1 MSPNQSYNDD
11 KQTESS
17 QDSSHEERLLLEP
30 HSLKLLPSKSR
41 DWRRSITLHAVVF
54 LLAIAI
60 TTLLGYLI
68 RPFPPQ
74 PPRMRTLDCGTNST
88 TARANDCTYD
98 VLSNIWVPNPCIDH
112 KNLDDFKRL
121 AKWQAYETRE
131 AKRLLTEDEMGDV
144 VAPNTYFTEIREHMV
159 HCALMWRR
167 LHRGYQEDQKYLDLH
182 VRALTHT
189 KHCSQLMIDY
199 LEKPRSVMDLTV
211 SQTSPGFSVCHLP
224 A

>member
-1 MSPNQSYNDD
+1 MSQNRPYDEDQ
-11 KQTESS
+11 QMEG
-17 QDSSHEERLLLEP
+17 SHEEKLLLEP
-30 HSLKLLPSKSR
+30 HSSKPSKFEKR
-41 DWRRSITLHAVVF
+41 NTKRSITLHAITF

-74 PPRMRTLDCGTNST
+74 TPRMRTLHCGSNST
-88 TARANDCTYD
+88 TARELNCTYD
-98 VLSNIWVPNPCIDH
+98 VLSNIWVPNPCLDH
-112 KNLDDFKRL
+112 KNSDDFKRL
-121 AKWQAYETRE
+121 AQWQAYETRE

-144 VAPNTYFTEIREHMV
+144 VGPNTYFTPIREHMV

-189 KHCSQLMIDY
+189 THCSQLMIDF

-211 SQTSPGFSVCHLP
+211 SQTTPGFSVCQLP
-224 A
+224 V

>member
-1 MSPNQSYNDD
+1 M
-11 KQTESS
+11 K
-17 QDSSHEERLLLEP
+17 
-30 HSLKLLPSKSR
+30 
-41 DWRRSITLHAVVF
+41 I
-54 LLAIAI
+54 
-60 TTLLGYLI
+60 
-68 RPFPPQ
+68 
-74 PPRMRTLDCGTNST
+74 LDCGTNST
-88 TARANDCTYD
+88 TARANNCTYD

-224 A
+224 V

>member
-1 MSPNQSYNDD
+1 MSQNQPYDDD
-11 KQTESS
+11 KQM
-17 QDSSHEERLLLEP
+17 DGSHEERLLLEP
-30 HSLKLLPSKSR
+30 HSSKSLPLKR
-41 DWRRSITLHAVVF
+41 ASTRKIITLHAITF

-60 TTLLGYLI
+60 TTLLGFLI
-68 RPFPPQ
+68 RPFPPKA
-74 PPRMRTLDCGTNST
+74 PRMRTLHCGTNST
-88 TARANDCTYD
+88 TARELNCTYD
-98 VLSNIWVPNPCIDH
+98 VLSNIWVPNPCLDH
-112 KNLDDFKRL
+112 KNLNDFKRL
-121 AKWQAYETRE
+121 AKWQAWETRE

-189 KHCSQLMIDY
+189 RHCSQLMIDY
-199 LEKPRSVMDLTV
+199 LEKPRSVMNLTV
-211 SQTSPGFSVCHLP
+211 SQTTPGFSVCHLP

>member
-1 MSPNQSYNDD
+1 MSQNQPYDDD
-11 KQTESS
+11 KQM
-17 QDSSHEERLLLEP
+17 DGLHEERLLLQP
-30 HSLKLLPSKSR
+30 QNWKRLPFKEGTP
-41 DWRRSITLHAVVF
+41 RRSLALHALTF

-60 TTLLGYLI
+60 TTLLGFLI

-74 PPRMRTLDCGTNST
+74 TPRMKTLHCGTNST
-88 TARANDCTYD
+88 TARELNCTYD
-98 VLSNIWVPNPCIDH
+98 VLSNIWVPNPCLDK

-211 SQTSPGFSVCHLP
+211 SQTSPGFSICHLP